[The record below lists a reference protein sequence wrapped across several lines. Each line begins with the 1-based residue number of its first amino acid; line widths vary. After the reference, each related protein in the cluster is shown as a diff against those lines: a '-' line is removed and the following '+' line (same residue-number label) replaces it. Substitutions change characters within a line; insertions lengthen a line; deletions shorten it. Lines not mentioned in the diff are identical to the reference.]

1 MADRIFVAAA
11 WPYANSSLHL
21 GHIAGCYLPADI
33 FARYH
38 RMRGNQVLMVS
49 GSDQHGTPIT
59 VRAEEEG
66 VPPQTIVE
74 RYHGQSLETWRRLGI
89 TFDLYTTT
97 GTENHRQTVHEIFLR
112 LYEQGL
118 IYKKTA
124 ALPYSTKAQRF
135 LPDRYVEG
143 TCPFCGYSAARGDQ
157 CDQCGKQLDPK
168 DLINIKSKLHGD
180 TPEFRETE
188 HFFLKLSAFEQEL
201 AAWIGEKAHW
211 RPNVRNFVAQYLKD
225 GLIDRAIT
233 RDLDWGVTIPLPGY
247 ESKRIYVWFEAVIG
261 YLSASKEWAQ
271 RQGQPEAWREFWQG
285 DVRSYYF
292 LGKDNIPFHAI
303 IWPAILRGYDRTL
316 AQPYDIPAN
325 EYLNLEGL
333 KFSKSRNWAVY
344 VHDFLDRFE
353 ADPLRYTLSI
363 NMPETADTDF
373 SWKEF
378 LRRNNDELVAT
389 YGNLVNRVLSF
400 TYRTFE
406 GKVPEHTPEDRLGES
421 SRGLLRQAEATL
433 EETAR
438 CLEACRFKEGIKAA
452 MNLAREANRYLE
464 EQQPWK
470 TVKTDRQAAADALW
484 TGSCVVAALK
494 TALYPYMPVS
504 SQKVH
509 EYLGQAGR
517 VEEQGWAL
525 ARPVAG
531 RALRQ
536 PAPLFAKLDEAAV
549 TAEMTGAQA

>member
-97 GTENHRQTVHEIFLR
+97 GTENHRQTVHEMFLR

-124 ALPYSTKAQRF
+124 TLPYSTKAQRF

-143 TCPFCGYSAARGDQ
+143 TCPFCGYIAARGDQ
-157 CDQCGKQLDPK
+157 CDQCGKQMDPK

-188 HFFLKLSAFEQEL
+188 HFFLKLSAFEEEL
-201 AAWIGEKAHW
+201 AAWVGEKAYW
-211 RPNVRNFVAQYLKD
+211 RPNVRNFVAQYLKE

-261 YLSASKEWAQ
+261 YLSATKEWAQ
-271 RQGQPEAWREFWQG
+271 RQGKPEAWREFWQG

-406 GKVPEHTPEDRLGES
+406 GKVPEHTPEERLGES
-421 SRGLLRQAEATL
+421 SRTLLRRAEAML

-438 CLEACRFKEGIKAA
+438 CVEACRFKDGIKAA

-470 TVKTDRQAAADALW
+470 TVKTDRPAAADALW

-494 TALYPYMPVS
+494 TALYPYMPAS

-509 EYLGQAGR
+509 EYLGLAGR

-531 RALRQ
+531 QALRQ

-549 TAEMTGAQA
+549 AAEMTGAQA